1 MEVHSSELNIV
12 FKYSVWVID
21 SLLIKSANSAAEVIY
36 STECDT
42 RVVIIRGYLRGWK
55 EVVVA
60 DFRVL
65 SSLGSL
71 R

>member
-1 MEVHSSELNIV
+1 MGLHSSALNVV

-21 SLLIKSANSAAEVIY
+21 SVVIRGDVSAAEVIY

-65 SSLGSL
+65 SGLGSL
-71 R
+71 G

>member
-1 MEVHSSELNIV
+1 LSIV

-21 SLLIKSANSAAEVIY
+21 SVVMKGAIGAAEVIY

-42 RVVIIRGYLRGWK
+42 RVVIICEYLRGWK
-55 EVVVA
+55 KVVVA
-60 DFRVL
+60 DFRLL
-65 SSLGSL
+65 SNLGSL